1 MYVNV
6 VFAIRCLYST
16 VTLTLVTEQHFTIM
30 IFYYYGCISDP
41 LFLCCAEGSCS
52 AVDPDLALHVFH
64 HVVVLLTQHLQHT
77 TPPSAG
83 LCHTK
88 TKHKLWCRLYWSQ
101 TKHKL
106 WCRLCSSQ
114 TKHKLWCRLCYSQTK
129 HQLRCR
135 ICCSQT
141 KHQLRCRLHC
151 SQTKHQLWCRIRYSQ
166 TKHRL
171 WCKCTH

>member
-6 VFAIRCLYST
+6 VFAIRCLYSM

-30 IFYYYGCISDP
+30 IYYYYGCISDP

-88 TKHKLWCRLYWSQ
+88 TKHKL
-101 TKHKL
+101 
-106 WCRLCSSQ
+106 
-114 TKHKLWCRLCYSQTK
+114 
-129 HQLRCR
+129 
-135 ICCSQT
+135 
-141 KHQLRCRLHC
+141 
-151 SQTKHQLWCRIRYSQ
+151 
-166 TKHRL
+166 
-171 WCKCTH
+171 

>member
-6 VFAIRCLYST
+6 VFAIRCLSST

-30 IFYYYGCISDP
+30 IYYYYGCISDP

-88 TKHKLWCRLYWSQ
+88 TKHKL
-101 TKHKL
+101 
-106 WCRLCSSQ
+106 
-114 TKHKLWCRLCYSQTK
+114 
-129 HQLRCR
+129 
-135 ICCSQT
+135 
-141 KHQLRCRLHC
+141 
-151 SQTKHQLWCRIRYSQ
+151 
-166 TKHRL
+166 
-171 WCKCTH
+171 